1 LNPPTTQT
9 QTDSKMTKKII
20 ISTLV
25 STLILFFWSGMTQM
39 LPWGI
44 SSTQNINV
52 QTMDNQKQAEVTNLQ
67 RLDKTLLVTEKF
79 ETQFNNKVSTLST
92 DKTFSWIVTQPIKSN
107 YSSYFITEVFTQLF
121 VAFFIALLLVL
132 TIKLDNRSRII
143 IISIAGICATIST
156 YGQLMNWWGLPASY
170 GIGVSINLLIGWT
183 IVAFISAK
191 FIIKNKTI

>member
-1 LNPPTTQT
+1 
-9 QTDSKMTKKII
+9 MTKKII

-25 STLILFFWSGMTQM
+25 STLILFLWSGMTQM

-52 QTMDNQKQAEVTNLQ
+52 QTIENQKQAEAPNVQ

-92 DKTFSWIVTQPIKSN
+92 DKTFSWIVTQPIRSD
-107 YSSYFITEVFTQLF
+107 YSSYFITEVLTQLF
-121 VAFFIALLLVL
+121 VAFFITLLLVL
-132 TIKLDNRSRII
+132 TIRLDNRSRII
-143 IISIAGICATIST
+143 IIFIAGICATIST

>member
-1 LNPPTTQT
+1 
-9 QTDSKMTKKII
+9 MTKKIV

-25 STLILFFWSGMTQM
+25 STLILFLWSGMTQM

-52 QTMDNQKQAEVTNLQ
+52 QTMDNQKQAEAPNIL
-67 RLDKTLLVTEKF
+67 RFDKTLLVTEKF
-79 ETQFNNKVSTLST
+79 ETQFNNKVSTLSS
-92 DKTFSWIVTQPIKSN
+92 DKTFSWIVTQPIKSD
-107 YSSYFITEVFTQLF
+107 YSSYFITEALTQLL

-132 TIKLDNRSRII
+132 TIKLDNKSRLII
-143 IISIAGICATIST
+143 IFIAGICATIST

-183 IVAFISAK
+183 IVAFISTK
-191 FIIKNKTI
+191 FFIKTDSK